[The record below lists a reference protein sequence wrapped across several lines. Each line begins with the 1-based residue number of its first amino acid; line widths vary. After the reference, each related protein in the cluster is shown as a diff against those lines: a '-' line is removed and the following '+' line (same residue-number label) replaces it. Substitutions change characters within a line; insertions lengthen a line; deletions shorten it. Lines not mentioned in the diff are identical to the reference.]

1 MDFVTGLPDH
11 GDQKY
16 DAIWVI
22 VDRLTKDRH
31 FIPCHTTVD
40 AESLADLFIQH
51 VFRVDGL
58 LRTPTYHR
66 ISSWPSIRR
75 RHVRTTVQ
83 PPRYRSTA
91 FHAQTEIINVVT
103 EQYLRA
109 HVSYL
114 QDDWAYWLSLAEFAA
129 NNQDS

>member
-58 LRTPTYHR
+58 LREPTYHR
-66 ISSWPSIRR
+66 IASWPSIRR
-75 RHVRTTVQ
+75 RHLRTTVQ

-91 FHAQTEIINVVT
+91 FHAQTEIINVVM
-103 EQYLRA
+103 EQYLSA